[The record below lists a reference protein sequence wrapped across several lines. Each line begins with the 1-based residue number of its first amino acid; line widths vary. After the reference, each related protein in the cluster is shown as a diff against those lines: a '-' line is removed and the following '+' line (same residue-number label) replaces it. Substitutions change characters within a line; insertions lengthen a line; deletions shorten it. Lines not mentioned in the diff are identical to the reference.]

1 MVKTVTELGG
11 SYFFG
16 VQAITKKERE
26 VLGCY
31 LLNVVIC
38 LGCWHYGLKFGTF
51 VRALSQIS
59 QHIIYCVSADGGQ

>member
-1 MVKTVTELGG
+1 MFKTGTELGG

-16 VQAITKKERE
+16 VQAITKKEKE

-38 LGCWHYGLKFGTF
+38 LGCYS
-51 VRALSQIS
+51 RMALWAKIRYFCAAFESNQSTHNI
-59 QHIIYCVSADGGQ
+59 V